1 MEALTRVRLA
11 LEWPAVASK
20 KPLMDTLGDSV
31 GLMIKLYPDQE
42 ALKQSIRD
50 AMRSSRSVLAVAQT
64 GAGKTLTSASMM
76 VDAAAKGNTS
86 WFMVPRRE
94 LLRQTM
100 NSLHQYGVDFGV
112 IASGFK
118 ANPFA
123 RIQLVTS
130 GTVSGK
136 LDRLTPPDI
145 LFQDEAH
152 YCGAQI
158 DRVVDW
164 VRDAGKWRIGLTATP
179 IRLDGRGLSRHYES
193 MVEGLPLCDLIK
205 LGRLSDF
212 RYFAPYTPDLSGIRS
227 NNGEL
232 SKKQLDE
239 KMAADRVRVGS
250 AIEHYKRLAMGKKN
264 VCFNTSIRDAELT
277 AEQFREA
284 GIPTAAV
291 YGKLGDDEIKRRVR
305 ALARGELLC
314 LTSVEIL
321 TFGFDLSSAAGMD
334 VTVESLSMMR
344 PTESR
349 ALAGQMWGR
358 ALRKKPFPAIIMD
371 HAGVSAAFGM
381 PDAPQNWTL
390 EGREKSEG
398 EGKER
403 TIPVRQCSVCYGVM
417 RPCPVCIFCGN
428 PFPVKDRTIEEVEG
442 ELIEVTREQLAQVA
456 KQERMVQGRAQTLP
470 ELIELGKRRG
480 VKNPAYWAKKVM
492 EGRRARA

>member
-1 MEALTRVRLA
+1 
-11 LEWPAVASK
+11 
-20 KPLMDTLGDSV
+20 MDTLGDSV

-42 ALKQSIRD
+42 ALKKSIRD

-64 GAGKTLTSASMM
+64 GSGKTLTSASMM
-76 VDAAAKGNTS
+76 VDASRKGNTS

-100 NSLHQYGVDFGV
+100 NSLRQYGVDFGV

-118 ANPFA
+118 PNPFA

-193 MVEGLPLCDLIK
+193 MVEGLPLGELIK

-227 NNGEL
+227 SNGEL

-264 VCFNTSIRDAELT
+264 VCFNTSIRDAETT

-344 PTESR
+344 PTQSR

-390 EGREKSEG
+390 DGREKSGG
-398 EGKER
+398 EGKEK
-403 TIPVRQCSVCYGVM
+403 TIPVRQCPTCFMVH
-417 RPCPVCIFCGN
+417 RPSPQCPACGFVY
-428 PFPVKDRTIEEVEG
+428 PIAARTIEEVDG
-442 ELIEVTREQLAQVA
+442 ELVEVTREQLAQVA
-456 KQERMVQGRAQTLP
+456 KQERIIQGRADTFEALL
-470 ELIELGKRRG
+470 ELERRKGHKRGWAERVWKGRG
-480 VKNPAYWAKKVM
+480 NSGHGLA
-492 EGRRARA
+492 ERRAKWRASVS